1 MSLAEIKR
9 MMTAQRI
16 PALLA
21 VLWAVPIAVLAF
33 NGAPF
38 GTLPFVVPMLMVA
51 VLVWF
56 RPLAAR
62 IAGLIL
68 AGMLTFLFVFGSA
81 EEGVFSSV
89 ASDHTTPIALQF
101 LFGFAWGALV
111 CLAILISL
119 IFSRRRRVSLTAGLS
134 FLLAAYWLGIFLVD
148 TFLSANLPQM
158 RWLLAPLLFLVF
170 FVVGFLLWRP
180 SPLLVPSLALS
191 SFTLLATTI
200 FWIAYAPLLTMGGT
214 FPPAVPGDY
223 ATALPWPLL
232 LVLAVIGNLGLELL
246 IVRSYIGHSRPLSGR
261 ASSA

>member
-1 MSLAEIKR
+1 MSMADIRR

-21 VLWAVPIAVLAF
+21 VLWAVPFAILAF
-33 NGAPF
+33 TGAPF
-38 GTLPFVVPMLMVA
+38 GTLPLVVPMLLVA

-101 LFGFAWGALV
+101 LFGFVWGALV

-119 IFSRRRRVSLTAGLS
+119 FLSRRRRLSLTAGLS

-148 TFLSANLPQM
+148 TFLSANLPGM
-158 RWLLAPLLFLVF
+158 RWLLAPLLTLVF
-170 FVVGFLLWRP
+170 FVVGFLMWRP
-180 SPLLVPSLALS
+180 LPLLILSLALS
-191 SFTLLATTI
+191 SATLLATTI
-200 FWIAYAPLLTMGGT
+200 FWITYAPLLTMGGT
-214 FPPAVPGDY
+214 FPPAIPGEY
-223 ATALPWPLL
+223 ATALPWPLV
-232 LVLAVIGNLGLELL
+232 LVLALLGNLGLEFLL
-246 IVRSYIGHSRPLSGR
+246 LRSYMGHSRPISGH